1 MKKILM
7 AFVVVSTLAAAGPAM
22 ADRGQ
27 NFDNR
32 IDNLQDEIQRGIRQ
46 GTISRNE
53 AQPLRERLRQ
63 LTRLERQYSRG
74 GFTRS
79 EQRDLQQRIQTLRH
93 QINYAQLEN
102 GRRGHRGGR

>member
-1 MKKILM
+1 MNKILM
-7 AFVVVSTLAAAGPAM
+7 TFAAVSALAVAGPAM

-32 IDNLQDEIQRGIRQ
+32 IDSLQDEIQQGVRQ
-46 GTISRNE
+46 GTISRSE

-74 GFTRS
+74 GFTRN
-79 EQRDLQQRIQTLRH
+79 EQRDLQQRIQKLRQ
-93 QINYAQLEN
+93 QINYAQLDR
-102 GRRGHRGGR
+102 GHRGHRGGR